1 MWVCVYVC
9 VVVLVCRCVASCADL
24 ATLMTHHTRAIDM
37 DTYDERVLKVAPDQ
51 VMCFAAP
58 PQRTTLC

>member
-1 MWVCVYVC
+1 MC
-9 VVVLVCRCVASCADL
+9 VVVLVCRCMASCADL
-24 ATLMTHHTRAIDM
+24 VTRMTHHTRAIDM

-58 PQRTTLC
+58 TPRTTQC